1 MSPFVIFPYYLAW
14 HYTYAIRDFFGIW
27 GNMIWFTYQY
37 FSIPILFRT
46 LFSPFKRL
54 KEYSKGGLDIGSF
67 FESLVVNIIMRLVGF
82 ILRSIIILIGLSAL
96 TFTIFLGIVFFFLW
110 LVLPFLIIFLLITG
124 LIGIFK

>member
-14 HYTYAIRDFFGIW
+14 HYTNAIKDFFGIW

-37 FSIPILFRT
+37 FSIPILLRT

-54 KEYSKGGLDIGSF
+54 KEYSKGGLDMGSF
-67 FESLVVNIIMRLVGF
+67 LESLAVNLIMRIVGF
-82 ILRSIIILIGLSAL
+82 ILRSMVIAIGLTVLIFSIII
-96 TFTIFLGIVFFFLW
+96 GIAVFFLW
-110 LVLPFLIIFLLITG
+110 LVLPFLIVFLLVTG